1 MINSVG
7 SLLFYFLATILII
20 FYSLIIKMTVKVMP
34 KQQQEKLEKIGLI
47 NMNEEEILENKSLMK
62 TKKSLKYTKGLFI
75 IVLIFVSTVIP
86 FGTVSLVNEF
96 HKLPRFF
103 HMYSFLLIRLCSVF
117 NPLFYGLYNS
127 SFMFGYKNVIHIIL
141 HRKKLNFEIYKNDRA
156 YKLAVKNKKK
166 INKRKEQNV
175 AQERSWN
182 QRKKKK

>member
-1 MINSVG
+1 MINSIG
-7 SLLFYFLATILII
+7 SLLFYLLAAILII
-20 FYSLIIKMTVKVMP
+20 FYSLIIKMTVKVMNT
-34 KQQQEKLEKIGLI
+34 QQQEKLEKIDLI
-47 NMNEEEILENKSLMK
+47 NINKEETLENKSLIK

-117 NPLFYGLYNS
+117 NPIFYGLFNS

-141 HRKKLNFEIYKNDRA
+141 HGKKLNFDIYKNDRG
-156 YKLAVKNKKK
+156 YKLAIKNKKK
-166 INKRKEQNV
+166 LKKREEQNV

-182 QRKKKK
+182 QRNKRK